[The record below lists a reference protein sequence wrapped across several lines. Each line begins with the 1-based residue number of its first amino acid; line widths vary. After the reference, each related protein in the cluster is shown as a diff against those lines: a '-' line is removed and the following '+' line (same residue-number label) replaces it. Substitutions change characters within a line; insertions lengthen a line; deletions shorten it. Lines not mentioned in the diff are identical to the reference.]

1 MVAARFVVVGQR
13 VERFEADPAR
23 RHHVNSQR
31 TRGYIGMRM
40 NNSRA
45 GEAVSGRDQ
54 AEEEVKW
61 TAHRGVDGREDR
73 GASPHGAV
81 TGAILTF
88 VWRNRNPRTGIAI
101 RYSRCSLYLFATSWT
116 LQIGNLPRA
125 G

>member
-31 TRGYIGMRM
+31 TCGYIGMRM
-40 NNSRA
+40 NNSWAR
-45 GEAVSGRDQ
+45 EAVSGRDQ

-73 GASPHGAV
+73 GASMRAV
-81 TGAILTF
+81 TGDFTKSNETKRTQDATTHI
-88 VWRNRNPRTGIAI
+88 PRYRGRHQRPSGHVMDVTD
-101 RYSRCSLYLFATSWT
+101 
-116 LQIGNLPRA
+116 
-125 G
+125 